1 MRASR
6 ILLGTVLAVSLVAC
20 SAPSANRQD
29 SPAAA
34 AAAPAAASSSTGK
47 AADPAP
53 ETASRD
59 RMICKS
65 VAPTG
70 SRIARK
76 SCKTQGEW
84 EEIQRAGQDAAEAVK
99 RRGAQSVQPAG

>member
-6 ILLGTVLAVSLVAC
+6 LLLGTVLAASLAAC
-20 SAPSANRQD
+20 SAPSATREQ
-29 SPAAA
+29 SPVAPAAP
-34 AAAPAAASSSTGK
+34 PAAASSSEQD
-47 AADPAP
+47 AEPAP

-99 RRGAQSVQPAG
+99 RRGAQSVQPSG

>member
-6 ILLGTVLAVSLVAC
+6 LLLGTVLAALLAAC
-20 SAPSANRQD
+20 SAPSSTREET
-29 SPAAA
+29 P
-34 AAAPAAASSSTGK
+34 AAPAASPASASSSEQ
-47 AADPAP
+47 AAEAAP

-59 RMICKS
+59 RMICKN

-84 EEIQRAGQDAAEAVK
+84 EDIQRSGQDAAEAVK